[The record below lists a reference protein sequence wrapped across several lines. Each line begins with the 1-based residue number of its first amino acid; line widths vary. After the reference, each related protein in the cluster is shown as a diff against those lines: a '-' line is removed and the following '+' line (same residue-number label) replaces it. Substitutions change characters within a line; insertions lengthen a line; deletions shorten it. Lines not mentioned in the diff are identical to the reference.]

1 VIAMDNTIDLNVP
14 DIVSKAYYPMF
25 NSRERYL
32 VYKGSRGSGKSYAAA
47 EKVIIDTITRPYVNW
62 LVIRQYFTTH
72 KDSTFATLKKVAASL
87 GVYELFKWT
96 TSPLEVTYKPT
107 GQKIFFRGMDSP
119 LKITSI
125 TPTVGQLCRAWFNI
139 TGHVKV
145 L

>member
-1 VIAMDNTIDLNVP
+1 MQINLNIP
-14 DIVSKAYYPMF
+14 QLVSPAYYPLF
-25 NSRERYL
+25 TSSDRYL
-32 VYKGSRGSGKSYAAA
+32 AYKGSRGSGKSYATAI
-47 EKVIIDTITRPYVNW
+47 KVIVDIMSHKYVNW

-139 TGHVKV
+139 SGHVKV